1 MYRFCFPS
9 DGWRDVSTLCTWA
22 GHTTPPFFYVEN
34 DKFEYIFAPNQH
46 IERFGN
52 EIFVNEYSMRS
63 LSLRQ
68 D

>member
-1 MYRFCFPS
+1 MYL
-9 DGWRDVSTLCTWA
+9 GWA
-22 GHTTPPFFYVEN
+22 HHPPFFYVEN